1 MKIQELT
8 FPTSW
13 AAQARFKKFENES
26 SPTLVV
32 EFPGAQYGTEL
43 PLFHYPRKLAFQYG
57 FDVLSLEYGYQSA
70 RLKPEFSD
78 ELIGSIVSDLA
89 EAFQTIDFSPYQQI
103 IFLSK
108 SLGTVVAGMLA
119 EKLGIAVK
127 HVFLTPISRTI
138 PYIRENNSL
147 VVTGSK
153 DPVFT
158 EKERNQ
164 IASARMLVVD
174 GADHG
179 LETQDPMKTLKML
192 EHIVKEIDRYFVEF
206 RNAENQE

>member
-13 AAQARFKKFENES
+13 HAQARFKKFENES
-26 SPTLVV
+26 STTLVV

-89 EAFQTIDFSPYQQI
+89 EAFQTIDLSPYRQI

-108 SLGTVVAGMLA
+108 SLGTVVAGLLA
-119 EKLGIAVK
+119 EKLGMDVK

-138 PYIRENNSL
+138 PYTSENNSL
-147 VVTGSK
+147 VVTGSE

-158 EKERNQ
+158 EKERSQ
-164 IASARMLVVD
+164 IASARLLVID
-174 GADHG
+174 GANHG
-179 LETQDPMKTLKML
+179 LETLDPMKTLKML
-192 EHIVKEIDRYFVEF
+192 EQVLREIDTFFVEL
-206 RNAENQE
+206 RLK

>member
-13 AAQARFKKFENES
+13 NAQARFKKFENEAS
-26 SPTLVV
+26 TTLVV

-89 EAFQTIDFSPYQQI
+89 EAFQTIDFSTYQRI
-103 IFLSK
+103 VFLSK
-108 SLGTVVAGMLA
+108 SLGTVVSRLAGRETGDGCKTCVPDPDQPDHSLY
-119 EKLGIAVK
+119 
-127 HVFLTPISRTI
+127 SR
-138 PYIRENNSL
+138 
-147 VVTGSK
+147 K
-153 DPVFT
+153 
-158 EKERNQ
+158 
-164 IASARMLVVD
+164 
-174 GADHG
+174 
-179 LETQDPMKTLKML
+179 
-192 EHIVKEIDRYFVEF
+192 
-206 RNAENQE
+206 